1 MPRIAAAS
9 IEEHVRNQG
18 NRILDA
24 ARELFTSNGY
34 RATDMGDIARTM
46 GLARNSLYRYHSSK
60 DHILVA
66 VVEREMEPYFNELE
80 ALETEIADPIE
91 RINAW
96 VGLQMEIA
104 AGPCHAMIG
113 MLGEMP
119 PQSKALQKKIRG
131 LHIPPR
137 RALSKALEQVLA
149 GTDRDVEVVTAMISS
164 MVQAAAGV
172 AMRSQ
177 DTARCREELR
187 SAISRVLMTD

>member
-24 ARELFTSNGY
+24 GRDLFISNGY
-34 RATDMGDIARTM
+34 RATDMSDIARSM
-46 GLARNSLYRYHSSK
+46 GLARNSLYRYYSSK

-66 VVEREMEPYFNELE
+66 VVEREMEPYFAELE
-80 ALETEIADPIE
+80 ALEARIVDPLE

-113 MLGEMP
+113 LLGEMP
-119 PQSKALQKKIRG
+119 PQSKALQKKIIG
-131 LHIPPR
+131 LHTPLKKSLR
-137 RALSKALEQVLA
+137 KALEQVLA
-149 GTDRDVEVVTAMISS
+149 GSGRDVDIVTAMISS

-172 AMRSQ
+172 AMRSN
-177 DTARCREELR
+177 DTDRCSEELR
-187 SAISRVLMTD
+187 LTINRVLMTS